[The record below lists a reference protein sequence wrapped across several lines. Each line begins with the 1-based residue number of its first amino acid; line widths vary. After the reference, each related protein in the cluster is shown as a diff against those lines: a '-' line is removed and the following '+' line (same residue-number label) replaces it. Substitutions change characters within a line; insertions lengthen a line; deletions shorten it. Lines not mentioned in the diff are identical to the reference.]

1 MEKISFIYL
10 KDFLDFIYTEF
21 FFFIFFLTNASLACR
36 LRKAYTVLW
45 AANSFVGSEA
55 PNHNDFEQ
63 FWKFEFHFEHF
74 PRNTRFLRFD
84 GSINHLFLV
93 KNHQQKF
100 RDQENVRHPTSN
112 LLKWDLIKTL
122 ITFQKPYLRI
132 IPFLMAI
139 RNFYFKH
146 TASLGKQ
153 QLDYFTSIRKYWWDI
168 C

>member
-21 FFFIFFLTNASLACR
+21 IYLFFFLYIFFDKCLFSLSVTQSVYCALSSELFC
-36 LRKAYTVLW
+36 W
-45 AANSFVGSEA
+45 HGST
-55 PNHNDFEQ
+55 NHNAFEQ

-100 RDQENVRHPTSN
+100 SWPGKRPSSQIQFTKMGFGQNINYFSETLSKNN
-112 LLKWDLIKTL
+112 LLSNGYTKLL
-122 ITFQKPYLRI
+122 F
-132 IPFLMAI
+132 
-139 RNFYFKH
+139 
-146 TASLGKQ
+146 
-153 QLDYFTSIRKYWWDI
+153 
-168 C
+168 

>member
-21 FFFIFFLTNASLACR
+21 IYLFFFFIFFLTNACLACR
-36 LRKAYTVLW
+36 LHKAYTVLW
-45 AANSFVGSEA
+45 AANSFVGTEA
-55 PNHNDFEQ
+55 PNHNAFEQ

-100 RDQENVRHPTSN
+100 SWPGKRPSSHIQFTKMGLGQNINYCSETLSKNN
-112 LLKWDLIKTL
+112 LLSNGYTKLL
-122 ITFQKPYLRI
+122 F
-132 IPFLMAI
+132 
-139 RNFYFKH
+139 
-146 TASLGKQ
+146 
-153 QLDYFTSIRKYWWDI
+153 
-168 C
+168 